1 MAKNTKTATKTAPRA
16 ATQSPPVQ
24 PAPTDSLA
32 TDPLPTVT
40 VNNANIA
47 EIKSALDDIFKT
59 YLLDQSFTPSLLHPT
74 VHLALGYSSVVLAL
88 SSVLYSLRVSFE
100 DSKPVLWV
108 AVVGYS
114 LLQTA
119 LWGWKRWVEKDEVF
133 KGKRRRMVKRIETD
147 HLQVITSTQLA
158 TRYVVHLALSTTS
171 NNGKS
176 LIHKSRV
183 VVARGVGE
191 LVDED
196 GGVEEGE
203 VKRWLAGV
211 LREAGVVGVD
221 GLKDE

>member
-1 MAKNTKTATKTAPRA
+1 MD
-16 ATQSPPVQ
+16 VQ
-24 PAPTDSLA
+24 PATL
-32 TDPLPTVT
+32 TTV
-40 VNNANIA
+40 
-47 EIKSALDDIFKT
+47 
-59 YLLDQSFTPSLLHPT
+59 
-74 VHLALGYSSVVLAL
+74 
-88 SSVLYSLRVSFE
+88 
-100 DSKPVLWV
+100 
-108 AVVGYS
+108 
-114 LLQTA
+114 LQ
-119 LWGWKRWVEKDEVF
+119 
-133 KGKRRRMVKRIETD
+133 IETD

-191 LVDED
+191 LVDEA

-221 GLKDE
+221 DGLKDE

>member
-1 MAKNTKTATKTAPRA
+1 MGRGGGVHAAADCAVGLEAVGGEGRGVQGEATTDGEASTSRVD
-16 ATQSPPVQ
+16 VQ
-24 PAPTDSLA
+24 PATL
-32 TDPLPTVT
+32 TTV
-40 VNNANIA
+40 
-47 EIKSALDDIFKT
+47 
-59 YLLDQSFTPSLLHPT
+59 
-74 VHLALGYSSVVLAL
+74 
-88 SSVLYSLRVSFE
+88 
-100 DSKPVLWV
+100 
-108 AVVGYS
+108 
-114 LLQTA
+114 LQ
-119 LWGWKRWVEKDEVF
+119 
-133 KGKRRRMVKRIETD
+133 IETD

-191 LVDED
+191 LVDEA

-221 GLKDE
+221 DGLKDE